1 MYYIGCLQYIIIP
14 CCYSMRLVHVND
26 GGGKRSRGV
35 ACEHTYMYT
44 YPSFFKLRESAE
56 CLVRYSHVLYE
67 IFPYAI

>member
-1 MYYIGCLQYIIIP
+1 MYYIGRLQYIIIP

-35 ACEHTYMYT
+35 ACEHTYMYM

-56 CLVRYSHVLYE
+56 CLVRCSHVLCE
-67 IFPYAI
+67 IFPYAQ